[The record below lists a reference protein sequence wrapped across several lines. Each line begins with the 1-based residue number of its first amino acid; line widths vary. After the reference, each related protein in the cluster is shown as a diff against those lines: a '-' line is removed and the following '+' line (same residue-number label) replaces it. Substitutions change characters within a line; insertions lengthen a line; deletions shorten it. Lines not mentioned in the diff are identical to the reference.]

1 MQEKWE
7 VLEVLRHSRHDWLN
21 RIQLIKGY
29 MATGQKEQLEETMMK
44 IISDSL
50 NEAKI
55 CSLQIPKFA
64 EFIITY
70 NWKPRTIVLDYEV
83 LGDPCSLKKLDKMMT
98 DWIENFLGKLESWVH
113 IYEENFLSLT
123 IEINDESV
131 CFFFDFRGKLTRKE
145 EMLKWIVS
153 SYSEHS
159 AIRMTSYFCETEEC
173 SIEFKLEK

>member
-1 MQEKWE
+1 MREKWE

-29 MATGQKEQLEETMMK
+29 LATGQKERLEETMTK
-44 IISDSL
+44 IIADSL

-55 CSLQIPKFA
+55 SSLQIPQFA

-83 LGDPCSLKKLDKMMT
+83 LGDPCSLENLDEIMT
-98 DWIENFLGKLESWVH
+98 DWIESFLNKLESWVH

-123 IEINDESV
+123 IEINNDAV

-145 EMLKWIVS
+145 ELLKWIATS
-153 SYSEHS
+153 SSDTS
-159 AIRMTSYFCETEEC
+159 NVRMISYYCETEEC